1 MKTYPIP
8 MVPGPVKV
16 PAEVLQAYLTDYGSA
31 DLETEYLDLYRQTE
45 ANLQAIMGT
54 RNKLA
59 IMSGEGMLAL
69 WGALKSCIRP
79 GERVLAVGSGI
90 FGYGIGDMAR
100 SIGAEVRAVGAGYDE
115 TIHDWEAIK
124 QAIVD
129 FKPKLISVVHCE
141 TPSGTLNPIA
151 ELGRLKQKHGVP
163 LLYMDAVASIGG
175 APVLTDD
182 WQVDLALGG
191 SQKVLSAPPG
201 MSFLSISAQA
211 WQVINEVDYPG
222 YDALKPFEHAVEN
235 AYFPYTPYWHGLA
248 ALCVASGL
256 LLKEG
261 LPAVFTRHA
270 QLAEH
275 TRQRLSAIGLEL
287 YPTPQAVQS
296 PTVTA
301 VKVPA
306 QISWSALD
314 QRLRAQGMVV
324 GGNYGPLA
332 NKVFRLGHMG
342 SQASPALVNQALDVL
357 EEVCKSL

>member
-54 RNKLA
+54 RSPVA

-69 WGALKSCIRP
+69 WAALKSCIRP
-79 GERVLAVGSGI
+79 GERVLAVGSGV

-100 SIGAEVRAVGAGYDE
+100 SIGAEVRSVGSGYDE
-115 TIHDWEAIK
+115 TIHDWAAIE
-124 QAIVD
+124 QAIVE
-129 FKPKLISVVHCE
+129 FEPKMITVVHCE

-151 ELGRLKQKHGVP
+151 ELGSLKEKHGVP
-163 LLYMDAVASIGG
+163 LLYMDAVASLGG
-175 APVLTDD
+175 AAVLTDA
-182 WQVDLALGG
+182 WHVDMTLGG

-201 MSFLSISAQA
+201 MSFLSISEQA
-211 WQVINEVDYPG
+211 WQIIDEVDYPG
-222 YDALKPFEHAVEN
+222 YDALKPFHHAVEA

-248 ALCVASGL
+248 ALYVASEL
-256 LLKEG
+256 LMKEG
-261 LPAVFTRHA
+261 LSNSFTRHA
-270 QLAEH
+270 QLAET
-275 TRQRLSAIGLEL
+275 TRQRVTGMGLEL
-287 YPTPQAVQS
+287 FPAPQAIQS

-306 QISWSALD
+306 HLTWAELD

-324 GGNYGPLA
+324 GGSYGPMA

-342 SQASPALVNQALDVL
+342 TQADLALVERALNVL
-357 EEVCKSL
+357 ESASKAI